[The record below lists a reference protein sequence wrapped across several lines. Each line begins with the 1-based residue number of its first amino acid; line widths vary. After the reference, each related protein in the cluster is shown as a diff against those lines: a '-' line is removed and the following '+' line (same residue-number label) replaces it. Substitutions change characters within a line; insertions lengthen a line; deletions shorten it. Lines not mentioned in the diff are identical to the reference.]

1 MIMGQDFF
9 KMGTN
14 VKISELT
21 KLLDMQLL
29 CLQLLFVMPSCVLQD
44 TYIQPHSALVGTG
57 IFALDLNT
65 TLGSCQLLFMNI
77 S

>member
-1 MIMGQDFF
+1 MGQEIVRG
-9 KMGTN
+9 KMDTN

-29 CLQLLFVMPSCVLQD
+29 HLQLLFVKPPCVLQD
-44 TYIQPHSALVGTG
+44 TYIQPCPALVGTG